1 MNGIYKTTIA
11 LLAVLMLVACSRKKN
26 TFLSRNFH
34 AVTAEYNTLYNGGL
48 AFEDGK
54 EELALTYQ
62 DNYWEILPVERVT
75 LQDEIDTPGEKKDP
89 NFERAEEK
97 AVKAIQ
103 KHSIYLDGKEYN
115 PQIDEAYML
124 LGKSRYFDQRYIPA
138 QDAFNF
144 ILNRYPTSNNINR
157 AKVWKAKTNIR
168 LNNEDVALE
177 NLQKMMDEAELEEEE
192 LAEASAIMAQAY
204 INLDSLP
211 EALPYIKLASEYEKK
226 NELKGRYAYIKG
238 QVYDRLEMKDSAN
251 LAYDEVIEM
260 NRKSPRV
267 YMINAY
273 IAKARNF
280 DYDKE
285 DKVAFLELLTDLE
298 ENRENR
304 PFLDKIYNQ
313 IGEYYRNYDSIGL
326 AIDYYNKSIQDFK
339 GDKYLQSMNYRTL
352 AEINFDAANYKV
364 AGAYYDSTITNLAI
378 NTREWRRFKK
388 KRENLDDV
396 IKYEDIATQN
406 DSILSL
412 VAMNEGER
420 LAYFTEYTN
429 QLREKARQDSIA
441 QAKAEDR
448 ITNKEFYKKN
458 TGGTSKAG
466 EGNSTFYFYNPTTV
480 SYGRQEFKNIW
491 GSRKLEDYWRL
502 SSKQTVSIEKE
513 GPIVETVK
521 INESELYDPQSYIVN
536 IPSDQKVI
544 DSIAKDRNFAY
555 YQLGLIY
562 KEKFRE
568 YGLAT
573 NRLEKLLTLN
583 PEERL
588 ILPTKY
594 NLYKIYNQEENIA
607 LAEKYKNDIINN
619 HPDSRYAEILLNP
632 NTQLAT
638 DESSPEYK
646 YKELYKEFEK
656 SRYGYVIDTADEYI
670 TLYNGNDI
678 VPKLEMLKA
687 TALARQDGFEAYK
700 KALNYIALNYPNS
713 EEGKEAETLYKTTV
727 PKLAQKDFS
736 TDEES
741 DKWKLVYQFPVTER
755 EAATALQDK
764 LNEGIKEYNY
774 FNMSTSVD
782 YYDPNTI
789 FVIVHGLNTRMG
801 GRGFAEVLKE
811 NKKYKIKRESFEI
824 SSPNYK
830 IIQIHK
836 NLDSYLRETTLEAE
850 K

>member
-1 MNGIYKTTIA
+1 M
-11 LLAVLMLVACSRKKN
+11 
-26 TFLSRNFH
+26 SRNFH

-48 AFEDGK
+48 AYETGK
-54 EELALTYQ
+54 EELALSYR

-75 LQDEIDTPGEKKDP
+75 LQEEIDTPGETKDP
-89 NFERAEEK
+89 NFNRAEEK
-97 AVKAIQ
+97 ATKAIQ
-103 KHSIYLDGKEYN
+103 KHSIYIDGKEYN
-115 PQIDEAYML
+115 PQIDEAYMM
-124 LGKSRYFDQRYIPA
+124 LGKARYFDERYIPA

-168 LNNEDVALE
+168 LRNEDVALE
-177 NLQKMMDEAELEEEE
+177 NLQEMMEEATLEEEE

-211 EALPYIKLASEYEKK
+211 EALPYIKLASEYEK
-226 NELKGRYAYIKG
+226 NDELKGRYAYIKG

-251 LAYDEVIEM
+251 MAYDEVIEL

-280 DYDKE
+280 NYEKE
-285 DKVAFLELLTDLE
+285 DKVAFLELLTELE

-313 IGEYYRNYDSIGL
+313 IGEYYRNNDSIER
-326 AIDYYNKSIQDFK
+326 ATEFYNKSIQNYKND
-339 GDKYLQSMNYRTL
+339 DYLQSMNYRTL
-352 AEINFDAANYKV
+352 AVFNFDAANYKA
-364 AGAYYDSTITNLAI
+364 AGAYYDSTLTNLVV
-378 NTREWRRFKK
+378 NSREWRRFKK

-412 VAMNEGER
+412 VAMNEEER

-429 QLREKARQDSIA
+429 KLREQARLDSIA
-441 QAKAEDR
+441 AAKAE
-448 ITNKEFYKKN
+448 TAEANKEFYEKTN
-458 TGGTSKAG
+458 NKAG
-466 EGNSTFYFYNPTTV
+466 GIGPNSTFYFYNATTV
-480 SYGRQEFKNIW
+480 AYGKQEFKKIW
-491 GSRKLEDYWRL
+491 GNRKLEDNWRL
-502 SSKQTVSIEKE
+502 SSKKTNTIEE
-513 GPIVETVK
+513 PDDIVEAVAV
-521 INESELYDPQSYIVN
+521 NESELYNPQSYIAN
-536 IPSDQKVI
+536 IPSDQVVI
-544 DSIAKDRNFAY
+544 DSLAKDRNFAY

-568 YGLAT
+568 YGLAS

-583 PEERL
+583 PEDRL

-594 NLYKIYNQEENIA
+594 NLHKIYAQLEDIA

-619 HPDSRYAEILLNP
+619 YPDSRYAQILLNP

-638 DESSPEYK
+638 DESSPEFK
-646 YKELYKEFEK
+646 YKALYKQFENAQ
-656 SRYGYVIDTADEYI
+656 YQEVIDASDAYI
-670 TLYNGNDI
+670 TLYNGTDI
-678 VPKLEMLKA
+678 VPKFEMLKA
-687 TALARQDGFEAYK
+687 TALARKDGFEPYK
-700 KALNYIALNYPNS
+700 KALNYISLNYPNS
-713 EEGKEAETLYKTTV
+713 EEGKEAEKIYKTV
-727 PKLAQKDFS
+727 LPKLANKDFIG
-736 TDEES
+736 DEES
-741 DKWKLVYQFPVTER
+741 DQWKLIYQFPVAER
-755 EAATALQDK
+755 EAALALQKK
-764 LNEGIKEYNY
+764 LDEGIKEYNY
-774 FNMSTSVD
+774 FTMDTSID
-782 YYDPNTI
+782 YFNPDTI

-801 GRGFAEVLKE
+801 GRGFADVLKE
-811 NKKYKIKRESFEI
+811 NKKYKIKRASFEI

-836 NLDSYLRETTLEAE
+836 NLDSYLQLGTTAAE